1 MYGKIIVGYND
12 SDQAKDALALGKAIA
27 EAGGAELVVAGV
39 VQFDPRWGGFDPAFH
54 DAEVEYV
61 RQVERAAESVGAQAK
76 ALPSSSAA
84 RGLHEL
90 AEQIDADL
98 IVVGSAHHGRMGQLF
113 AGSVGR
119 GLLHGSP
126 CAVAIAPNGYRDRPD
141 REITA
146 VAVGFD
152 DSPESRMALDSG
164 IELAHSIDAKLKL
177 IAVAEPPA
185 VIYGKGGGGNQ
196 GWHELKKAIE
206 EDVRSRLSKARE
218 TVPDDIE
225 AEATMIS
232 GDPAEALA
240 DVASAPGTLLLVG
253 SRAYGP
259 LRRVLLGS
267 VSWDLVTSAPCPM
280 IVHPRGMH
288 EGHVERH
295 VAEAQVAS

>member
-27 EAGGAELVVAGV
+27 DAGGAELVVAGV
-39 VQFDPRWGGFDPAFH
+39 FQFDPRWGGFDAEFH
-54 DAEVEYV
+54 DAEVEYA
-61 RQVERAAESVGAQAK
+61 RQIERAAESVGAK
-76 ALPSSSAA
+76 AEAIPSSSAA

-90 AEQIDADL
+90 AEEIDADL
-98 IVVGSAHHGRMGQLF
+98 IVVGSAHHGRMGQLI

-119 GLLHGSP
+119 ALLHGSP

-141 REITA
+141 REITS

-152 DSPESRMALDSG
+152 GSHESGMALESG
-164 IELAHSIDAKLKL
+164 VELAHRTNAKLKL
-177 IAVAEPPA
+177 ISVAEPP
-185 VIYGKGGGGNQ
+185 VMSYGKGGGPNQ
-196 GWHELKKAIE
+196 GWHDLKEVIE
-206 EDVRSRLSKARE
+206 EEVRAQLSEARE
-218 TVPDDIE
+218 TVPDDVE

-267 VSWDLVTSAPCPM
+267 VSWNLATSAPCPM

-288 EGHVERH
+288 EGHAATPA
-295 VAEAQVAS
+295 AEAQAAS